1 MNKKIRYLILILVL
15 VLLVFLILIGRKLI
29 IIENLKG
36 SINKYIS
43 SNNYYVK
50 SSNYNSSNGSITNI
64 ETYNK
69 NDIQLVKY
77 TNLSTDN
84 PTEMIVYHN
93 GDTTNS
99 YIDVGGE
106 KTAKLNF
113 GELRTS
119 ISNDIYPNNFYQ
131 DIIMAMFSSITS
143 EECNGKQCYKIRNIP
158 KDITSVLPNEI
169 LYIEKDT
176 GLEIK
181 RINYNDLDEP
191 ENYISTNFEYQFNT
205 ITDEDVKEP
214 NINEYTV

>member
-1 MNKKIRYLILILVL
+1 MNKKIKYFIIVLILILL
-15 VLLVFLILIGRKLI
+15 IFLILIGRKLI

-36 SINKYIS
+36 SINKYIT

-50 SSNYNSSNGSITNI
+50 SSNYNSSNGSIINI

-77 TNLSTDN
+77 THLNEDN
-84 PTEMIVYHN
+84 PSEIIVYHN

-113 GELRTS
+113 GELKTS
-119 ISNDIYPNNFYQ
+119 ISNIYPKNIYQ

-143 EECNGKQCYKIRNIP
+143 EECNGKQCYKISNMT
-158 KDITSVLPNEI
+158 KDITSILPNEI

-191 ENYISTNFEYQFNT
+191 ENYISTSFEYQFNT
-205 ITDEDVKEP
+205 VTDENVKEP